1 MNKLLTTIIL
11 LCFPPAL
18 IITVAN
24 PILKSNDRIK
34 TALGM
39 EFRTLGVSIHDC
51 VESLLSV
58 AEVQPKSK
66 TELKP
71 LNTRSN

>member
-39 EFRTLGVSIHDC
+39 EFRTLGVSIRDR

-66 TELKP
+66 TGLKP

>member
-1 MNKLLTTIIL
+1 MGDPAYKGRGA
-11 LCFPPAL
+11 FPPAL

-24 PILKSNDRIK
+24 RILKSNDRIK

-39 EFRTLGVSIHDC
+39 EFRTLSVSMRDG

>member
-1 MNKLLTTIIL
+1 MGDPAYKGRGG
-11 LCFPPAL
+11 FPPAL

-24 PILKSNDRIK
+24 RILKSNDRIK

-39 EFRTLGVSIHDC
+39 EFRTLSVSMRDG

-58 AEVQPKSK
+58 A
-66 TELKP
+66 
-71 LNTRSN
+71 